1 MSIPARQAR
10 PHLADLALAAGR
22 IVMEV
27 YAQDFDVRLKNGDSP
42 VTEADERA
50 EALILQG
57 LAAVYPGMP
66 VVAEESVA
74 AKGAPAHADR
84 FLLVDP
90 LDGTKEFIKR
100 TGEFTVNIALI
111 DKGVPVEGCV
121 YAPARGDLYWT
132 QNGAAFHADEA
143 QPGFSDFARGRRL
156 GVSPVA
162 APPRAAVSRDHS
174 DAATEALLKE
184 IGPCASLAKGSS
196 LKLVEIAAGGVDL
209 YPRLGPTM
217 EWDIAAG
224 HAVLLAAGGDI
235 FTADGAPMRYGRPD
249 CRNPSFLALGAKK
262 PPAGWLAAF
271 ARVARR

>member
-1 MSIPARQAR
+1 MSIPARPAR

-27 YAQDFDVRLKNGDSP
+27 YAQDFDVRLKDGDSP

-57 LAAVYPGMP
+57 LAAVYPGVP

-74 AKGAPAHADR
+74 AKGAPAHAER

-100 TGEFTVNIALI
+100 TSEFTVNIALI

-132 QNGAAFHADEA
+132 RNGAAFHAAEA
-143 QPGFSDFARGRRL
+143 APDFSDFARGRRL
-156 GVSPVA
+156 SVA
-162 APPRAAVSRDHS
+162 AVASPPRAAVSRDHS
-174 DAATEALLKE
+174 DAATEALLQE
-184 IGPCASLAKGSS
+184 IGPCASLARGSS

-224 HAVLLAAGGDI
+224 HAVLLAAGGDV
-235 FTADGAPMRYGRPD
+235 FSADGAPLGFRPAD
-249 CRNPSFLALGAKK
+249 ARNPTFLALGAKA
-262 PPAGWLAAF
+262 PPAGGPAAF
-271 ARVARR
+271 SRVARR